1 MSEVFMIFE
10 PGLRHLLE
18 ERERRRHE
26 VQIPGSAAPPFG
38 IDLDA
43 GVAYL
48 PTEEESSGE
57 SATAAASSPLA
68 QARTATSSSSSS
80 SGSTERRAE

>member
-1 MSEVFMIFE
+1 MIFE

-43 GVAYL
+43 GVAYVDVPPAATPP
-48 PTEEESSGE
+48 PT
-57 SATAAASSPLA
+57 P
-68 QARTATSSSSSS
+68 QARTGASSSSS
-80 SGSTERRAE
+80 SGGSTVRSAE

>member
-1 MSEVFMIFE
+1 MIVE

-43 GVAYL
+43 GVAYIDV
-48 PTEEESSGE
+48 PPADS
-57 SATAAASSPLA
+57 AAAVTDA
-68 QARTATSSSSSS
+68 ADAVTDAADDGARPGAATD
-80 SGSTERRAE
+80 A

>member
-1 MSEVFMIFE
+1 MIFE

-38 IDLDA
+38 IDLEA
-43 GVAYL
+43 GVAYID
-48 PTEEESSGE
+48 PPQ
-57 SATAAASSPLA
+57 ANAAAA
-68 QARTATSSSSSS
+68 GDDA
-80 SGSTERRAE
+80 